1 MSDIK
6 NNMKELRSQVSTWQ
20 KSTEGNRRATLLT
33 KHNKHRNQLANGENV
48 SNAPTPAEHN
58 EFEKLHQ
65 KWLDIKKPC
74 DDATKKQ
81 AAISIKLESFRR
93 ERKIDPTSECDR
105 FGFFFL
111 RPTEIVTWRVICLN

>member
-33 KHNKHRNQLANGENV
+33 KHNKHRNQIANGENV

-65 KWLDIKKPC
+65 KWLDIKNLAMMPQKN
-74 DDATKKQ
+74 KQ
-81 AAISIKLESFRR
+81 RFR
-93 ERKIDPTSECDR
+93 
-105 FGFFFL
+105 
-111 RPTEIVTWRVICLN
+111 LNWSLFAVKEK